1 MLGCHDAQRN
11 SKLFLDMT
19 PAGTSPGG
27 NGLAFEDIDDSLDAL
42 VRPRGWQNPE
52 PRPVYDLVVI
62 GGGTAGLVSAA
73 GAAGLGARVA
83 LVERKRLGGDC
94 LNTGCVPSKAIL
106 RTARAVGEIR
116 RAPDLGAHVGRV
128 DVDFGAVMRRM
139 RQRRAGLAPNDS
151 AERMTR
157 LGIDVFFG
165 AASFRSAR
173 ELALGST
180 TLRFRRAVIATGS
193 RPAVPPID
201 GLAHT
206 PYLTNETVFE
216 LTERPTRLLTIG
228 AGPIGCEL
236 SQAFA
241 RLGTHVVLFDQS
253 PRVLPNDDAD
263 GSAIVQRALNDDGVQ
278 LELTTEVKR
287 VSRRGEALVV
297 CFRRSPNHPE
307 HEIEGDRLLVA
318 TGRTPDVSG
327 LDIERAGIQAGP
339 KGVVVDDRLRTSNRR
354 VYAAGDVCSR
364 FQFTHA
370 ADAMARIAI
379 QNALFFGRRKASA
392 LTIPWCTYT
401 DPQVAHVGLSPDS
414 ARARQE
420 HVQTITVPF
429 AEVDRSVLDDETEGF
444 LRVHHRR
451 GRVVGCTIVSS
462 QAGDL
467 IGLASNLIGRG
478 AGLAELSSTI
488 FPYPTQVEA
497 YRKAGDAYRRTRL
510 TPRVRRAFERYFEL
524 LRW

>member
-11 SKLFLDMT
+11 SKLFPDMT
-19 PAGTSPGG
+19 PAGTTPGG
-27 NGLAFEDIDDSLDAL
+27 DRLAFEDIDERLDGL
-42 VRPRGWQNPE
+42 VRPHGWQNPE
-52 PRPVYDLVVI
+52 PRGIYDLVVI
-62 GGGTAGLVSAA
+62 GGGTAGLVSAV

-106 RTARAVGEIR
+106 RTARTVGEIR
-116 RAPDLGAHVGRV
+116 RAPDLGVHIGRV

-157 LGIDVFFG
+157 SGIDVFFG

-173 ELALGST
+173 EVALGSM

-201 GLAHT
+201 GLADT
-206 PYLTNETVFE
+206 PYLTNETVFD
-216 LTERPTRLLTIG
+216 LTERPTRLLAIG

-241 RLGTHVVLFDQS
+241 RLGTQVVLFDQS
-253 PRVLPNDDAD
+253 PRALPRDDPD
-263 GSAIVQRALNDDGVQ
+263 GSAIVQRALLGDGVQ
-278 LELTTEVKR
+278 LELTTEIRR
-287 VSRRGEALVV
+287 VSRRGDAVVV
-297 CFRRSPNHPE
+297 CFRRSPAHPE
-307 HEIEGDRLLVA
+307 QEIEGDQLLVA

-327 LDIERAGIQAGP
+327 LDIDRAGIQAGS
-339 KGVVVDDRLRTSNRR
+339 KGIVVDDRLRTSNRR
-354 VYAAGDVCSR
+354 VYGAGDVCSR

-401 DPQVAHVGLSPDS
+401 DPQLAHVGLSPDS
-414 ARARQE
+414 ARARDE
-420 HVQTITVPF
+420 RVETMTVPF
-429 AEVDRSVLDDETEGF
+429 TEVDRNVLDDETEGF

-467 IGLASNLIGRG
+467 IGLATNLIGRR
-478 AGLAELSSTI
+478 ARVAELSSTI

-497 YRKAGDAYRRTRL
+497 YRKAGDAYRRSLL
-510 TPRVRRAFERYFEL
+510 TPRVRRAFTRYFEL

>member
-1 MLGCHDAQRN
+1 
-11 SKLFLDMT
+11 MT

-27 NGLAFEDIDDSLDAL
+27 NGTGLAIEDVDEGLDRL
-42 VRPRGWQNPE
+42 VRPHGWQNPR
-52 PRPVYDLVVI
+52 PRTIYDLVVI
-62 GGGTAGLVSAA
+62 GGGTAGLVSAV

-83 LVERKRLGGDC
+83 LVERDRLGGDC

-116 RAPDLGAHVGRV
+116 RARDLGIHVGRV
-128 DVDFGAVMRRM
+128 DVDFGAVMHRM

-165 AASFRSAR
+165 AGSFRSPR
-173 ELALGST
+173 ELAVGST
-180 TLRFRRAVIATGS
+180 PLRFRRAIIATGS
-193 RPAVPPID
+193 RPAVPPLD
-201 GLAHT
+201 GLVNT
-206 PYLTNETVFE
+206 PYLTNETVFG
-216 LTERPTRLLTIG
+216 LIERPNRLLTIG

-253 PRVLPNDDAD
+253 PHVLPKDEPD
-263 GSAIVQRALNDDGVQ
+263 GSMVVQRALTKDGVQ
-278 LELTTEVKR
+278 LQLGTDITR
-287 VSRRGEALVV
+287 VSRRGEGLVV
-297 CFRRSPNHPE
+297 RFRRSPNDPE
-307 HEIEGDRLLVA
+307 EEIEGDRLLIA
-318 TGRTPDVSG
+318 TGRTPDVGG
-327 LDIERAGIQAGP
+327 LDVERAGIQAGP
-339 KGVVVDDRLRTSNRR
+339 EGIVVDDRLRTRNRR

-392 LTIPWCTYT
+392 ITIPWCTYT
-401 DPQVAHVGLSPDS
+401 DPQVAHVGVSPAS
-414 ARARQE
+414 ARTRQE
-420 HVQTITVPF
+420 HVQTITVPL
-429 AEVDRSVLDDETEGF
+429 ADVDRGVLDDETDGF
-444 LRVHHRR
+444 LRVHHQRSR
-451 GRVVGCTIVSS
+451 LVGCTIVSS

-467 IGLASNLIGRG
+467 IGLASNLIGRR
-478 AGLAELSSTI
+478 ATLAELSSTI

-497 YRKAGDAYRRTRL
+497 YRKAGDAYRRTLL
-510 TPRVRRAFERYFEL
+510 TPRVRRAIERYFEL

>member
-1 MLGCHDAQRN
+1 
-11 SKLFLDMT
+11 MT
-19 PAGTSPGG
+19 PGGTSRGG
-27 NGLAFEDIDDSLDAL
+27 NGLALEDVDERLDGL
-42 VRPRGWQNPE
+42 VRPRGWLNPQ
-52 PRPVYDLVVI
+52 PRGLYDLVVI
-62 GGGTAGLVSAA
+62 GGGTAGLVSAV

-83 LVERKRLGGDC
+83 LVERNRLGGDC

-116 RAPDLGAHVGRV
+116 RAPGLGVLIGRV
-128 DVDFGAVMRRM
+128 DVDFGAVMHRM
-139 RQRRAGLAPNDS
+139 RERRAGLAPNDS
-151 AERMTR
+151 AERVTR

-165 AASFRSAR
+165 AGSFTSRR

-206 PYLTNETVFE
+206 PYLTNETVFG
-216 LTERPTRLLTIG
+216 LTERPARLLTIG

-241 RLGTHVVLFDQS
+241 RLGTQVVLFDQS

-263 GSAIVQRALNDDGVQ
+263 GSAIVQRALLDDGVQ
-278 LELTTEVKR
+278 LALAAEIRR
-287 VSRRGEALVV
+287 VSLRGETLVV

-307 HEIEGDRLLVA
+307 EEIEGDRLLVA
-318 TGRTPDVSG
+318 TGRTPDVWG

-339 KGVVVDDRLRTSNRR
+339 RGVVVDDRLRTSNRR

-379 QNALFFGRRKASA
+379 QNALLFGRRKASA

-401 DPQVAHVGLSPDS
+401 DPQVAHVGVSPDR

-420 HVQTITVPF
+420 RLQTITVPL
-429 AEVDRSVLDDETEGF
+429 AEVDRGVLDDETDGF
-444 LRVHHRR
+444 LRVHHQR
-451 GRVVGCTIVSS
+451 GRVEGCTIVSS

-467 IGLASNLIGRG
+467 IGLASNLIGRR
-478 AGLAELSSTI
+478 ARLTELSSTI
-488 FPYPTQVEA
+488 FPYPTVAEA
-497 YRKAGDAYRRTRL
+497 YRKAGDAYRRTLL

-524 LRW
+524 ARW

>member
-1 MLGCHDAQRN
+1 
-11 SKLFLDMT
+11 MT
-19 PAGTSPGG
+19 AAGTIPGG
-27 NGLAFEDIDDSLDAL
+27 DGLAFEGIDERLDRL
-42 VRPRGWQNPE
+42 VRPHGWQNPE
-52 PRPVYDLVVI
+52 PRGIYDLVVV

-116 RAPDLGAHVGRV
+116 RAPDLGVQIGRV

-165 AASFRSAR
+165 TASFISAR
-173 ELALGST
+173 ELAVGST

-193 RPAVPPID
+193 RPAVPPIE
-201 GLAHT
+201 GLDRT

-216 LTERPTRLLTIG
+216 LTERPGRLLTIG

-263 GSAIVQRALNDDGVQ
+263 GSAIVQRALIDDGVQ
-278 LELTTEVKR
+278 LELATEIRR

-297 CFRRSPNHPE
+297 SFRRSPNHPE
-307 HEIEGDRLLVA
+307 QEAEGDRLLVA

-327 LDIERAGIQAGP
+327 LDVARAGIQAGP
-339 KGVVVDDRLRTSNRR
+339 KGLVVDDRLRTGNRR

-414 ARARQE
+414 ARTGQE

-429 AEVDRSVLDDETEGF
+429 GEVDRNVLDDETEGF
-444 LRVHHRR
+444 LRVHHRG
-451 GRVVGCTIVSS
+451 GRIAGCTIVSS

-467 IGLASNLIGRG
+467 IGLASNLIGRR